1 MIRDVALMVL
11 GILVC
16 QRLGGTTSLIL
27 LLVVIATIVVWSG
40 IQGYRKLLERRPA
53 GGKLKS

>member
-1 MIRDVALMVL
+1 MVL

-27 LLVVIATIVVWSG
+27 LLVVTATIVVWSG
-40 IQGYRKLLERRPA
+40 IQGYRK
-53 GGKLKS
+53 